1 MIHLSGLGVAMITPF
16 NKNGAVDY
24 PALQRNTEHLINSDV
39 DFLVVLGTTAE
50 TPTLSIDEQRSV
62 LDFIIELNNKRL
74 PVVVGLASN
83 NTSAICKRIEEFDF
97 NGVDA
102 VLSASPNYNKPSQKG
117 IIEHFNRVAD
127 ASPKP
132 IVLYNVP
139 SRTGSNMT
147 ASTTI
152 ELANHEN
159 IIAIKEASGDL
170 SQVDEILR
178 LRPEGFQVFSGDDGL
193 TLAMIA
199 SGADGVISVIGN
211 ALPKRFGSMVNQ
223 ALFGQFIEAREMHH
237 KLSPI
242 MEAIFEEGNP
252 TGIKSVMDTIGLCS
266 DSVRLP
272 LVPTTKQLRDKLY
285 SCLADLDVEIA

>member
-1 MIHLSGLGVAMITPF
+1 MINLNGLGVAMITPF

-39 DFLVVLGTTAE
+39 EFLVVLGTTAE
-50 TPTLSIDEQRSV
+50 TPTLSLEEQRSV

-74 PVVVGLASN
+74 PIVVGLAGN
-83 NTSAICKRIEEFDF
+83 NTQALCDRISDF
-97 NGVDA
+97 NFKGIDA
-102 VLSASPNYNKPSQKG
+102 VLSASPHYNKPSQRG
-117 IIEHFNRVAD
+117 IVEHFTKVAE

-132 IVLYNVP
+132 IILYNVP

-147 ASTTI
+147 SATTL
-152 ELANHEN
+152 ELANHKN
-159 IIAIKEASGDL
+159 VMAIKEASGDL
-170 SQVDEILR
+170 QQVDEILKG
-178 LRPEGFQVFSGDDGL
+178 RPKGFQVFSGDDAL
-193 TLAMIA
+193 TLAMLS

-223 ALFGQFIEAREMHH
+223 ALFGQVIEAREMHH

-242 MEAIFEEGNP
+242 ITSIFEEGNP
-252 TGIKSVMDTIGLCS
+252 AGIKSVMDMIGLCD

-272 LVPTTKQLRDKLY
+272 LVSATKQLRDKLY
-285 SCLADLDVEIA
+285 SCLADLDVEIE